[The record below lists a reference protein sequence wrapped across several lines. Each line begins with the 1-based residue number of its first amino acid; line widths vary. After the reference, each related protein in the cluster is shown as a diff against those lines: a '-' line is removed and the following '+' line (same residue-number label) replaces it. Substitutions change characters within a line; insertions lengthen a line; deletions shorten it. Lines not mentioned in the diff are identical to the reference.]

1 MKMYVAGKW
10 LSGSVTKEV
19 RNPYDG
25 SVVDTVPAAT
35 GTEVERALESA
46 ARAAKVMRTLPALR
60 RYAILTETARLLRER
75 AEEFAQ
81 VLTREMGKVISES
94 RGEVARAVETLTLS
108 AEEAKRI
115 TGETLP
121 LDAAPGGE
129 GKLGFTL
136 RVPCGVV
143 VAITPFNFPLNL
155 VAHKVGPAIAAGNAV
170 ILKPASDTPLSAL
183 KLTELLLEAG
193 LPEEGIQCV
202 TGSGGEVGTQLCTD
216 ARVRKISFTGSRDV
230 GEGIAKMA
238 GLKRVTME
246 LGSNAPLIVMPDA
259 DVERVAAVTAA
270 TGFAN
275 AGQSCISTQRV
286 LVSRAAYGDYVD
298 AVAPL
303 VKAITA
309 GNPLDESMKMGPL
322 IREKEATRV
331 AEWIAEAVDA
341 GARIVAGGGR
351 PEGAVHQ
358 ATVVADVDPSLR
370 ISRDEVFG
378 PAVVVSSF
386 DGLDEAIAMA
396 NSSPYGLSAG
406 IFTRDID
413 AAMKFIR
420 DMESGNLMVNWAPN
434 WRADMMP
441 YGGLKDSGL
450 GKEGP
455 RYAVQEMTETK
466 MIVFH

>member
-1 MKMYVAGKW
+1 
-10 LSGSVTKEV
+10 V
-19 RNPYDG
+19 RG
-25 SVVDTVPAAT
+25 AQ
-35 GTEVERALESA
+35 
-46 ARAAKVMRTLPALR
+46 VMRDLPALE
-60 RYAILTETARLLRER
+60 RYAILTTTARLLRER
-75 AEEFAQ
+75 SEEFAQ
-81 VLTREMGKVISES
+81 VLTREMGKVIAES

-121 LDAAPGGE
+121 LDAAPGGG

-143 VAITPFNFPLNL
+143 LAITPFNFPLNL

-193 LPEEGIQCV
+193 LPAEGIQCV
-202 TGSGGEVGTQLCTD
+202 TGSGGDVGTQLCTD
-216 ARVRKISFTGSRDV
+216 GRVRKISFTGSRDV

-259 DVERVAAVTAA
+259 DVEKVAAVTAS

-286 LVSRAAYGDYVD
+286 LVSSSVYGDYLD

-303 VKAITA
+303 VRNITA
-309 GNPLDESMKMGPL
+309 GNPLDESVKMGPL
-322 IREKEATRV
+322 IREREADRV
-331 AEWIAEAVDA
+331 AEWIAEAVEG
-341 GARIVAGGGR
+341 GARIVAGGVK
-351 PEGAVHQ
+351 PERAVHQ

-378 PAVVVSSF
+378 PAVVVTSF
-386 DGLDEAIAMA
+386 DGLDDAIRLA
-396 NSSPYGLSAG
+396 NASPYGLSAG

-413 AAMKFIR
+413 SAMKFIR
-420 DMESGNLMVNWAPN
+420 EMESGNLMVNWAPN